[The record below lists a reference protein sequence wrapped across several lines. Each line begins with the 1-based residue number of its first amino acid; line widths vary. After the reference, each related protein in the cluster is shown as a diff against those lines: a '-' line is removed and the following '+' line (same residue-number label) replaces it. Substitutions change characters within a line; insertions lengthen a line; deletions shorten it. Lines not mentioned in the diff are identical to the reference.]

1 MKMILFN
8 QNPMITKLLESVSK
22 KLELSIENFNHYQ
35 ELSVRLKEDPEWLL
49 IADDE
54 CLEKLDQV
62 DWLELKE
69 IISQNKNSVCMYKK
83 GNEAQPFLEGF
94 EMKIKKP
101 FLPTEMLKVLQKKL
115 GSDMSELEP
124 SQNLDPTQEVL
135 ETNWDELENLGD
147 LEALAKEEPNNEEQ
161 LLPTLDAQE
170 EKEEVKETPQKEEKP
185 KDDETQEGD
194 ETPKDEEVSKELE
207 TQEKLE
213 IPKEETQEEQVKEQE
228 PIKEETQEIKEEK
241 QEETQDSPSAQELEA
256 MQELVKE
263 IQENSNENKEET
275 QESAEIPQDKEI
287 QEVVTEKTQV
297 QELEVPKEKTQES
310 AEALQ
315 ETQAHE
321 LEKQEIAE
329 TPQEK
334 EKQEIAETPQEKEKQ
349 EIAET
354 PQEKE
359 KQEIAETPQEKEKQE
374 IAETP
379 QELEIP
385 QAQEKETPQEETQE
399 KETPQEETQEKETP
413 QEETQE
419 KETPQEETQ
428 ETETQNQETP
438 PKVQEETKEKTQE
451 DNYESI
457 EDIPEPVMAKAM
469 GEELPFLNEA
479 VAKTPNNEND
489 TETPKESDIKTSQEK
504 EESDK
509 TSSPLEL
516 RLNLQDLLKSLNQES
531 LKSLLENKTLSIKI
545 TLEDKKPD
553 A

>member
-22 KLELSIENFNHYQ
+22 KLELPMENFNHYQ
-35 ELSVRLKEDPEWLL
+35 ELSARLKKDPEWIL

-69 IISQNKNSVCMYKK
+69 TISQNKNSVCMYKK

-115 GSDMSELEP
+115 GSNASELEP

-147 LEALAKEEPNNEEQ
+147 LEALVQEEPNNEEQ
-161 LLPTLDAQE
+161 LLPTLNDQE
-170 EKEEVKETPQKEEKP
+170 EKEEIKETPQEEEKP
-185 KDDETQEGD
+185 KDDETQE
-194 ETPKDEEVSKELE
+194 
-207 TQEKLE
+207 KLE
-213 IPKEETQEEQVKEQE
+213 IPKEKTQEQE
-228 PIKEETQEIKEEK
+228 PIKEETQENKEEK
-241 QEETQDSPSAQELEA
+241 QEETQDSPSVQELEA

-263 IQENSNENKEET
+263 IQENSNEDKKETQESTETPQDVENQAQEIQDKEIQEET
-275 QESAEIPQDKEI
+275 QESAETPQDVEIPQAQDKE
-287 QEVVTEKTQV
+287 T
-297 QELEVPKEKTQES
+297 
-310 AEALQ
+310 
-315 ETQAHE
+315 
-321 LEKQEIAE
+321 
-329 TPQEK
+329 
-334 EKQEIAETPQEKEKQ
+334 
-349 EIAET
+349 
-354 PQEKE
+354 
-359 KQEIAETPQEKEKQE
+359 
-374 IAETP
+374 

-385 QAQEKETPQEETQE
+385 KEETQENTETPQEE
-399 KETPQEETQEKETP
+399 
-413 QEETQE
+413 
-419 KETPQEETQ
+419 
-428 ETETQNQETP
+428 
-438 PKVQEETKEKTQE
+438 KTQE
-451 DNYESI
+451 DHYESI

-479 VAKTPNNEND
+479 TAKIPNNEND
-489 TETPKESDIKTSQEK
+489 TETPKESDIKTPQEK

-545 TLEDKKPD
+545 TLEDKKPN

>member
-22 KLELSIENFNHYQ
+22 KLELPMENFNHYQ
-35 ELSVRLKEDPEWLL
+35 ELSARLKEDPEWLL

-69 IISQNKNSVCMYKK
+69 TISQNKNSVCMYKK
-83 GNEAQPFLEGF
+83 GNEVQPFLEGF
-94 EMKIKKP
+94 EVKIKKP

-115 GSDMSELEP
+115 GSNTSELET

-161 LLPTLDAQE
+161 LLPTLDVQE
-170 EKEEVKETPQKEEKP
+170 EKEEIKETPQKEEKP
-185 KDDETQEGD
+185 KDDETQEG
-194 ETPKDEEVSKELE
+194 ETLKDKEVSKELE
-207 TQEKLE
+207 TQEELE
-213 IPKEETQEEQVKEQE
+213 IPKEETQEEV
-228 PIKEETQEIKEEK
+228 KEETQEIKEEK
-241 QEETQDSPSAQELEA
+241 QEKTQDSPSAQELEA

-263 IQENSNENKEET
+263 IQENSNEDKKEV
-275 QESAEIPQDKEI
+275 QENAEIPQDKEI
-287 QEVVTEKTQV
+287 QEVVTEKTQA
-297 QELEVPKEKTQES
+297 QELEIPKEKTQES
-310 AEALQ
+310 TEALQ

-321 LEKQEIAE
+321 L
-329 TPQEK
+329 
-334 EKQEIAETPQEKEKQ
+334 
-349 EIAET
+349 
-354 PQEKE
+354 
-359 KQEIAETPQEKEKQE
+359 EKQE

-399 KETPQEETQEKETP
+399 NTETPKDESMQESAQNLQDKETPQEETQE
-413 QEETQE
+413 
-419 KETPQEETQ
+419 
-428 ETETQNQETP
+428 
-438 PKVQEETKEKTQE
+438 
-451 DNYESI
+451 DHYESI

-479 VAKTPNNEND
+479 VAKTPNNENA
-489 TETPKESDIKTSQEK
+489 TETPKESVTEISKNENATETPQEK

-516 RLNLQDLLKSLNQES
+516 HLNLQDLLKSLNQES

-545 TLEDKKPD
+545 TLEDKKPN

>member
-22 KLELSIENFNHYQ
+22 KLELSMEDFNHYQ
-35 ELSVRLKEDPEWLL
+35 ELPTRLKEDLEWIL

-101 FLPTEMLKVLQKKL
+101 FLPTEILKILQKKL
-115 GSDMSELEP
+115 GSNMSELEP

-147 LEALAKEEPNNEEQ
+147 LEALVQEEPNNEEQ
-161 LLPTLDAQE
+161 LLPTLNTQE
-170 EKEEVKETPQKEEKP
+170 EKEEVKEEEKEEVKEEEKEEVKEEEKEEVKEEEKEEVKEEVKETPQEEEKP
-185 KDDETQEGD
+185 KDDETQEG
-194 ETPKDEEVSKELE
+194 ETQKNEEVSKELE
-207 TQEKLE
+207 TQEELE
-213 IPKEETQEEQVKEQE
+213 IPKEETQEQAKEQE
-228 PIKEETQEIKEEK
+228 PIKEETQENKEEK
-241 QEETQDSPSAQELEA
+241 QEKTQEEVKEETQEQAKEQEPIKEETQENKEEKQEKTQDSPSAQELEA

-263 IQENSNENKEET
+263 IQKNSNSQEDKKET
-275 QESAEIPQDKEI
+275 QEN
-287 QEVVTEKTQV
+287 T
-297 QELEVPKEKTQES
+297 
-310 AEALQ
+310 
-315 ETQAHE
+315 
-321 LEKQEIAE
+321 E

-334 EKQEIAETPQEKEKQ
+334 EKQELEKQEKTQESAETPQEKETQKL
-349 EIAET
+349 ET
-354 PQEKE
+354 PQDV
-359 KQEIAETPQEKEKQE
+359 ETPQ
-374 IAETP
+374 ETP
-379 QELEIP
+379 QELEK
-385 QAQEKETPQEETQE
+385 QELETPQEEIQE
-399 KETPQEETQEKETP
+399 NT
-413 QEETQE
+413 
-419 KETPQEETQ
+419 
-428 ETETQNQETP
+428 
-438 PKVQEETKEKTQE
+438 EKTQKLEIQE
-451 DNYESI
+451 DHYESI
-457 EDIPEPVMAKAM
+457 EDIPEPVMAQAM

-479 VAKTPNNEND
+479 VAKIPNNEND
-489 TETPKESDIKTSQEK
+489 TETPKESAIKTPQEK

-516 RLNLQDLLKSLNQES
+516 RLNLQDLLNSLNQES

>member
-22 KLELSIENFNHYQ
+22 KLELSVENFNHYQ
-35 ELSVRLKEDPEWLL
+35 ELSTRLKEDLEWIL

-83 GNEAQPFLEGF
+83 GHEAQPFLEGF

-101 FLPTEMLKVLQKKL
+101 FLPTEVLKILQKKL
-115 GSDMSELEP
+115 GSNASELEP

-147 LEALAKEEPNNEEQ
+147 LEALAQEEPNNEEQ
-161 LLPTLDAQE
+161 LLPTLNDQE
-170 EKEEVKETPQKEEKP
+170 EKEEVKEEEIKETPQKEEKP
-185 KDDETQEGD
+185 KDDETQEG
-194 ETPKDEEVSKELE
+194 ETLKDKEVSKELE
-207 TQEKLE
+207 MQEE
-213 IPKEETQEEQVKEQE
+213 VKEEEQEEVKEEEQEEVKEQDPIKEQE

-241 QEETQDSPSAQELEA
+241 QEKTQDSPSAQELEA

-263 IQENSNENKEET
+263 IQENSNGQEDKKEA
-275 QESAEIPQDKEI
+275 QES
-287 QEVVTEKTQV
+287 
-297 QELEVPKEKTQES
+297 
-310 AEALQ
+310 
-315 ETQAHE
+315 
-321 LEKQEIAE
+321 AE

-334 EKQEIAETPQEKEKQ
+334 ET
-349 EIAET
+349 
-354 PQEKE
+354 
-359 KQEIAETPQEKEKQE
+359 
-374 IAETP
+374 

-385 QAQEKETPQEETQE
+385 KEETQE
-399 KETPQEETQEKETP
+399 KETQEKETQDEKP
-413 QEETQE
+413 QE
-419 KETPQEETQ
+419 
-428 ETETQNQETP
+428 
-438 PKVQEETKEKTQE
+438 
-451 DNYESI
+451 DHYESI

-479 VAKTPNNEND
+479 VAKTPNSENA
-489 TETPKESDIKTSQEK
+489 TETPKESVTETSKNENNTETPQEK

-509 TSSPLEL
+509 TSSPIEL

-545 TLEDKKPD
+545 TLEDKKPN

>member
-22 KLELSIENFNHYQ
+22 KLELPMENFNHYQ
-35 ELSVRLKEDPEWLL
+35 ELSAHLKKDPEWLL

-69 IISQNKNSVCMYKK
+69 TISQNKNSVCMYKK

-101 FLPTEMLKVLQKKL
+101 FLPTEMLKILQKKL
-115 GSDMSELEP
+115 GSNASELEP

-135 ETNWDELENLGD
+135 ETNWDDLENLGD

-161 LLPTLDAQE
+161 LLPTLNTQEEAQE
-170 EKEEVKETPQKEEKP
+170 KEIKEEKQEVKETPQEEKP
-185 KDDETQEGD
+185 KDDETQEG

-213 IPKEETQEEQVKEQE
+213 IPKEETQKEVKEE
-228 PIKEETQEIKEEK
+228 IKEETQENKEEK

-263 IQENSNENKEET
+263 IQENSNGQENKEKT

-287 QEVVTEKTQV
+287 QEVVTEKTQA
-297 QELEVPKEKTQES
+297 QELEIPKEKTQES

-315 ETQAHE
+315 ETQAQE
-321 LEKQEIAE
+321 LEKQENAE

-334 EKQEIAETPQEKEKQ
+334 EKQEDTG
-349 EIAET
+349 
-354 PQEKE
+354 
-359 KQEIAETPQEKEKQE
+359 
-374 IAETP
+374 TP

-385 QAQEKETPQEETQE
+385 QVQEKEI
-399 KETPQEETQEKETP
+399 
-413 QEETQE
+413 
-419 KETPQEETQ
+419 PQEETQ
-428 ETETQNQETP
+428 ETQEKEMPQTQD
-438 PKVQEETKEKTQE
+438 EKPQE
-451 DNYESI
+451 DHYESI

-489 TETPKESDIKTSQEK
+489 TETPKESVTETSKNENATETPQEK

-545 TLEDKKPD
+545 TLEDKKPN

>member
-8 QNPMITKLLESVSK
+8 QNPMIAKLLESVSK

-35 ELSVRLKEDPEWLL
+35 ELSARLKKDPEWLL

-115 GSDMSELEP
+115 GSNASELES

-135 ETNWDELENLGD
+135 ETNWDELESLGD

-170 EKEEVKETPQKEEKP
+170 EKEEVKETPQEEKP
-185 KDDETQEGD
+185 KDDETQEG
-194 ETPKDEEVSKELE
+194 ETPKDEEVSKKLE

-213 IPKEETQEEQVKEQE
+213 IPKEETQEEVKEEIKEETQEEVKEEIKEETQEQE

-241 QEETQDSPSAQELEA
+241 QEETQDSPSTQELEA

-263 IQENSNENKEET
+263 IQENSNGQENKEET
-275 QESAEIPQDKEI
+275 QENAEIPQDKEI
-287 QEVVTEKTQV
+287 QEVVTEQTQA
-297 QELEVPKEKTQES
+297 QELEIPKEKTQES
-310 AEALQ
+310 TEALQ

-329 TPQEK
+329 TPQDVEV
-334 EKQEIAETPQEKEKQ
+334 
-349 EIAET
+349 
-354 PQEKE
+354 
-359 KQEIAETPQEKEKQE
+359 
-374 IAETP
+374 
-379 QELEIP
+379 P
-385 QAQEKETPQEETQE
+385 QAQEKETPQEEIQETQEVVTEKTQAQE
-399 KETPQEETQEKETP
+399 KETPQTQDEKP
-413 QEETQE
+413 QE
-419 KETPQEETQ
+419 
-428 ETETQNQETP
+428 
-438 PKVQEETKEKTQE
+438 
-451 DNYESI
+451 DHYESI

-489 TETPKESDIKTSQEK
+489 TETPKESVTETSKNENDTETPQEK

-545 TLEDKKPD
+545 ALEDKKPN

>member
-22 KLELSIENFNHYQ
+22 KLELSMEDFNHYQ
-35 ELSVRLKEDPEWLL
+35 ELPTRLKEDPEWIL

-101 FLPTEMLKVLQKKL
+101 FLPTEVLKVLQKKL
-115 GSDMSELEP
+115 GSNMSDLEP

-147 LEALAKEEPNNEEQ
+147 LEALVQEEPNNEEQ
-161 LLPTLDAQE
+161 LLPTLNTQE
-170 EKEEVKETPQKEEKP
+170 EKEEVKEEEKEEVKEEEKEEVKEEVKETPQEEEKP
-185 KDDETQEGD
+185 KDDETQEG
-194 ETPKDEEVSKELE
+194 ETQKNEEVSKELE
-207 TQEKLE
+207 TQEELE
-213 IPKEETQEEQVKEQE
+213 IPKEETQEPTKEQE
-228 PIKEETQEIKEEK
+228 PIKEKTQEIKEEK

-263 IQENSNENKEET
+263 IQENSNGQENKKET
-275 QESAEIPQDKEI
+275 QESTETPQDVENQAQEIQDKEIQDKEIQDKEIQDKEI
-287 QEVVTEKTQV
+287 QE
-297 QELEVPKEKTQES
+297 TQEI
-310 AEALQ
+310 Q
-315 ETQAHE
+315 ENTETPQDVE
-321 LEKQEIAE
+321 IPQSQEKETPQEETREIAE

-334 EKQEIAETPQEKEKQ
+334 ETP
-349 EIAET
+349 
-354 PQEKE
+354 
-359 KQEIAETPQEKEKQE
+359 
-374 IAETP
+374 
-379 QELEIP
+379 
-385 QAQEKETPQEETQE
+385 
-399 KETPQEETQEKETP
+399 
-413 QEETQE
+413 
-419 KETPQEETQ
+419 
-428 ETETQNQETP
+428 
-438 PKVQEETKEKTQE
+438 KTQE
-451 DNYESI
+451 DHYESI

-479 VAKTPNNEND
+479 VAKIPNNEND
-489 TETPKESDIKTSQEK
+489 TETLKESNIKTPQEKEESTEIPQEK

>member
-8 QNPMITKLLESVSK
+8 QNPMIEKLLESVSK

-69 IISQNKNSVCMYKK
+69 TISQNKNSVCMYKK
-83 GNEAQPFLEGF
+83 GNEAQPFLEDF

-115 GSDMSELEP
+115 GSNASELEP
-124 SQNLDPTQEVL
+124 SQNSDPTQEIL

-161 LLPTLDAQE
+161 LLPTLNEQEGETPKEEAQE
-170 EKEEVKETPQKEEKP
+170 EVKKEEVKEMQEEIKEKEKQEVAESPQDEEKP
-185 KDDETQEGD
+185 KDDETQGSV

-207 TQEKLE
+207 TQEELE
-213 IPKEETQEEQVKEQE
+213 TPKEETQEQE

-241 QEETQDSPSAQELEA
+241 QEKTQDSPSVQELEA

-263 IQENSNENKEET
+263 IQENSNDQENKKETQETQENTETPQDIEMQELEIPKEEET
-275 QESAEIPQDKEI
+275 QEVA
-287 QEVVTEKTQV
+287 EKTQA
-297 QELEVPKEKTQES
+297 QG
-310 AEALQ
+310 
-315 ETQAHE
+315 
-321 LEKQEIAE
+321 LEKE
-329 TPQEK
+329 
-334 EKQEIAETPQEKEKQ
+334 
-349 EIAET
+349 
-354 PQEKE
+354 
-359 KQEIAETPQEKEKQE
+359 E

-379 QELEIP
+379 QELEVQDEKLQENETP
-385 QAQEKETPQEETQE
+385 KDENMQESAQNLQEKETQEL
-399 KETPQEETQEKETP
+399 ETPQAQDETL
-413 QEETQE
+413 QE

-428 ETETQNQETP
+428 ETQKKEAPQTQEKETP
-438 PKVQEETKEKTQE
+438 KTQE
-451 DNYESI
+451 DHYESI

-469 GEELPFLNEA
+469 GEELPFLNE
-479 VAKTPNNEND
+479 ND
-489 TETPKESDIKTSQEK
+489 TETPKESVIKTPQEK

-531 LKSLLENKTLSIKI
+531 FKSLLENKTLNIKI
-545 TLEDKKPD
+545 TLEDKKPNE
-553 A
+553 

>member
-22 KLELSIENFNHYQ
+22 KLELSMEDFNHYQ
-35 ELSVRLKEDPEWLL
+35 ELPTRLKEDPEWIL

-101 FLPTEMLKVLQKKL
+101 FLPTEVLKVLQKKL
-115 GSDMSELEP
+115 GSNMSDLEP

-147 LEALAKEEPNNEEQ
+147 LEALVQEEPNNEEQ
-161 LLPTLDAQE
+161 LLPTLNTQE
-170 EKEEVKETPQKEEKP
+170 EKEEVKEEEKEEVKEEEKEEVKEEEKEEVKEEVKETPQEEEKP
-185 KDDETQEGD
+185 KDDETQEG
-194 ETPKDEEVSKELE
+194 ETQKNEEVSKELE
-207 TQEKLE
+207 TQEELE
-213 IPKEETQEEQVKEQE
+213 IPKEETQEPTKEQEPIKEKTQEIKEEKQEKTQEIKEEKQEKTQEEVKEETQEQAKEQE
-228 PIKEETQEIKEEK
+228 PIKEETQENKEEK
-241 QEETQDSPSAQELEA
+241 QEKTQDSPSVQELEV

-263 IQENSNENKEET
+263 IQENSNSQEDKKET
-275 QESAEIPQDKEI
+275 QEN
-287 QEVVTEKTQV
+287 T
-297 QELEVPKEKTQES
+297 
-310 AEALQ
+310 
-315 ETQAHE
+315 
-321 LEKQEIAE
+321 E

-334 EKQEIAETPQEKEKQ
+334 EKQELETPQEKE
-349 EIAET
+349 I

-359 KQEIAETPQEKEKQE
+359 TQK
-374 IAETP
+374 
-379 QELEIP
+379 L
-385 QAQEKETPQEETQE
+385 ETPQEEIQENTEKTQ
-399 KETPQEETQEKETP
+399 KLETQEDHYK
-413 QEETQE
+413 
-419 KETPQEETQ
+419 
-428 ETETQNQETP
+428 
-438 PKVQEETKEKTQE
+438 
-451 DNYESI
+451 SI
-457 EDIPEPVMAKAM
+457 EDIPEPVMAQAM

-479 VAKTPNNEND
+479 VAKIPNNEND
-489 TETPKESDIKTSQEK
+489 TETPKESAIKTPQEK

-531 LKSLLENKTLSIKI
+531 LKSLLENKTLNIKI

>member
-8 QNPMITKLLESVSK
+8 QNPMIEKLLESVSK

-35 ELSVRLKEDPEWLL
+35 ELSARLKEDPEWLL

-69 IISQNKNSVCMYKK
+69 TISQNKNSVCMYKK

-115 GSDMSELEP
+115 GSNASELEP
-124 SQNLDPTQEVL
+124 SQNSDPTQEIL

-161 LLPTLDAQE
+161 LLPTLNAQKEKEEIKETPQE
-170 EKEEVKETPQKEEKP
+170 EKEGIKEEEKEEIKEEEKEEIKEEVKETPQEEEKP
-185 KDDETQEGD
+185 KDDETQES

-213 IPKEETQEEQVKEQE
+213 IPKEETQEQE

-263 IQENSNENKEET
+263 IQENSNGQENKEKT

-297 QELEVPKEKTQES
+297 QELEIPKEKTQES

-329 TPQEK
+329 TPQE
-334 EKQEIAETPQEKEKQ
+334 
-349 EIAET
+349 
-354 PQEKE
+354 
-359 KQEIAETPQEKEKQE
+359 
-374 IAETP
+374 
-379 QELEIP
+379 LEIP
-385 QAQEKETPQEETQE
+385 QAQGKETPQEETQE
-399 KETPQEETQEKETP
+399 KETPKDESMQESAQNLQDKETP
-413 QEETQE
+413 QE
-419 KETPQEETQ
+419 
-428 ETETQNQETP
+428 
-438 PKVQEETKEKTQE
+438 
-451 DNYESI
+451 DHYENI

-479 VAKTPNNEND
+479 VAKISNNDND
-489 TETPKESDIKTSQEK
+489 TETPKESDIKTPQEKKESTEFPQEK

-545 TLEDKKPD
+545 TLEDKKPN

>member
-35 ELSVRLKEDPEWLL
+35 ELSTRLKEEPEWIL

-69 IISQNKNSVCMYKK
+69 TISQNKNSVCMYKK

-94 EMKIKKP
+94 EMKIQKP
-101 FLPTEMLKVLQKKL
+101 FLPTEILKILQKKL

-161 LLPTLDAQE
+161 LLPTLNAQE
-170 EKEEVKETPQKEEKP
+170 EKEEVKETPQEEKP
-185 KDDETQEGD
+185 KDDETQES

-263 IQENSNENKEET
+263 IQENSNGQENKEET
-275 QESAEIPQDKEI
+275 QENAETPQDVENQAQEIQDKEIQDKEI
-287 QEVVTEKTQV
+287 QE
-297 QELEVPKEKTQES
+297 TQEI
-310 AEALQ
+310 Q
-315 ETQAHE
+315 ENT
-321 LEKQEIAE
+321 EI
-329 TPQEK
+329 
-334 EKQEIAETPQEKEKQ
+334 
-349 EIAET
+349 
-354 PQEKE
+354 
-359 KQEIAETPQEKEKQE
+359 
-374 IAETP
+374 
-379 QELEIP
+379 
-385 QAQEKETPQEETQE
+385 PQEETQE
-399 KETPQEETQEKETP
+399 KETPKDESMQESAQKLQDKETP

-419 KETPQEETQ
+419 
-428 ETETQNQETP
+428 
-438 PKVQEETKEKTQE
+438 
-451 DNYESI
+451 DHYESI

-479 VAKTPNNEND
+479 VAETPNNEND
-489 TETPKESDIKTSQEK
+489 TETSKNENATETPQEK

-516 RLNLQDLLKSLNQES
+516 CLNLQDLLKSLNQES

-545 TLEDKKPD
+545 TLENKKPN

>member
-1 MKMILFN
+1 MKMVLFN

-22 KLELSIENFNHYQ
+22 KLELLMENFNHYQ
-35 ELSVRLKEDPEWLL
+35 ELSACLKKDPEWIL

-54 CLEKLDQV
+54 CLEKLDQA

-101 FLPTEMLKVLQKKL
+101 FLPTEVLKILQKKL
-115 GSDMSELEP
+115 GSNASELEP

-161 LLPTLDAQE
+161 LLPTLNDQEEKEEVKKE
-170 EKEEVKETPQKEEKP
+170 EKEEVKETPQGEEKP
-185 KDDETQEGD
+185 KDDETQEG
-194 ETPKDEEVSKELE
+194 ETLKDEEVSKELE
-207 TQEKLE
+207 APQELE

-228 PIKEETQEIKEEK
+228 PIKEETQENKEEK
-241 QEETQDSPSAQELEA
+241 QEKTQDSPSAQELEA

-263 IQENSNENKEET
+263 IQENSNEDKKETQESAETPQESAETPQETETQELEIPKEET
-275 QESAEIPQDKEI
+275 QENAETPQDVENQAQEIQDKEIQENTETPQESAEIPQDVEI
-287 QEVVTEKTQV
+287 
-297 QELEVPKEKTQES
+297 PQES
-310 AEALQ
+310 
-315 ETQAHE
+315 T
-321 LEKQEIAE
+321 E
-329 TPQEK
+329 TPQES
-334 EKQEIAETPQEKEKQ
+334 
-349 EIAET
+349 
-354 PQEKE
+354 
-359 KQEIAETPQEKEKQE
+359 
-374 IAETP
+374 AETP
-379 QELEIP
+379 QELET
-385 QAQEKETPQEETQE
+385 QESAETPQEE
-399 KETPQEETQEKETP
+399 ETQEDHYET
-413 QEETQE
+413 
-419 KETPQEETQ
+419 
-428 ETETQNQETP
+428 
-438 PKVQEETKEKTQE
+438 
-451 DNYESI
+451 I

-489 TETPKESDIKTSQEK
+489 TETPKESVTETSKNENNTETPQEK

-545 TLEDKKPD
+545 TLEDKKPN

>member
-8 QNPMITKLLESVSK
+8 QNPMIEKLLESVSK

-35 ELSVRLKEDPEWLL
+35 ELSARLKGDPEWLL

-69 IISQNKNSVCMYKK
+69 TISQNKNSVCMYKK
-83 GNEAQPFLEGF
+83 GNESQPFLEGF

-101 FLPTEMLKVLQKKL
+101 FLPTEVLKILQKKL
-115 GSDMSELEP
+115 GSNASELEP
-124 SQNLDPTQEVL
+124 SQNLDPTQEIL

-147 LEALAKEEPNNEEQ
+147 LGALAKEEPNNEEQ
-161 LLPTLDAQE
+161 LLPTLDVQEEKEEIKKE
-170 EKEEVKETPQKEEKP
+170 EKEEVKETPQEEEKP
-185 KDDETQEGD
+185 KDDETQEG

-207 TQEKLE
+207 TQEQVKEE
-213 IPKEETQEEQVKEQE
+213 IKEETQKEVKEEIKEETQEQE
-228 PIKEETQEIKEEK
+228 PIKEETQENKEEK

-263 IQENSNENKEET
+263 IQENSNDQENKKETQETQETQENAETPQDIETQELEIPKEET
-275 QESAEIPQDKEI
+275 QEVA
-287 QEVVTEKTQV
+287 EKTQV
-297 QELEVPKEKTQES
+297 QG
-310 AEALQ
+310 
-315 ETQAHE
+315 
-321 LEKQEIAE
+321 LEKEEIAE

-334 EKQEIAETPQEKEKQ
+334 EIQETQD
-349 EIAET
+349 
-354 PQEKE
+354 
-359 KQEIAETPQEKEKQE
+359 
-374 IAETP
+374 ETP
-379 QELEIP
+379 QELEVQDEKLQENETP
-385 QAQEKETPQEETQE
+385 KDENMQESVQNLQEKETQELETPQTQD
-399 KETPQEETQEKETP
+399 ETPQEDHYK
-413 QEETQE
+413 
-419 KETPQEETQ
+419 
-428 ETETQNQETP
+428 
-438 PKVQEETKEKTQE
+438 
-451 DNYESI
+451 SI

-489 TETPKESDIKTSQEK
+489 TETPKESVTETSKNENDTETPQEK

-545 TLEDKKPD
+545 TLEDKKPN

>member
-8 QNPMITKLLESVSK
+8 QNPMIEKLLESVSK

-35 ELSVRLKEDPEWLL
+35 ELSARLKGDPEWLL

-83 GNEAQPFLEGF
+83 GNEVQPFLEGF

-101 FLPTEMLKVLQKKL
+101 FLPTEVLKILQKKL
-115 GSDMSELEP
+115 GSNISELEP

-170 EKEEVKETPQKEEKP
+170 EKEEIKEEVKETPQEEEKP
-185 KDDETQEGD
+185 KDDETQEG
-194 ETPKDEEVSKELE
+194 ETPKDKEVSKELE
-207 TQEKLE
+207 MQEE
-213 IPKEETQEEQVKEQE
+213 VKEETQEEQVKEQE

-241 QEETQDSPSAQELEA
+241 QEETQDSPSTQELEA

-263 IQENSNENKEET
+263 IQENSNGQENKEET

-287 QEVVTEKTQV
+287 QEVVTEKTQA
-297 QELEVPKEKTQES
+297 QELEIPKEKTQES

-321 LEKQEIAE
+321 LEKQES
-329 TPQEK
+329 
-334 EKQEIAETPQEKEKQ
+334 
-349 EIAET
+349 
-354 PQEKE
+354 
-359 KQEIAETPQEKEKQE
+359 
-374 IAETP
+374 AETP

-385 QAQEKETPQEETQE
+385 QSQEKETPQEETQE
-399 KETPQEETQEKETP
+399 IAETPQEKETP
-413 QEETQE
+413 
-419 KETPQEETQ
+419 
-428 ETETQNQETP
+428 
-438 PKVQEETKEKTQE
+438 KTQE
-451 DNYESI
+451 DHYESI

-469 GEELPFLNEA
+469 GEELPFLSES
-479 VAKTPNNEND
+479 VAETPNSEND
-489 TETPKESDIKTSQEK
+489 TETPKENDTETSKNENATETPQEK

-545 TLEDKKPD
+545 TLEDKKPN

>member
-22 KLELSIENFNHYQ
+22 KLELPMENFNHYQ
-35 ELSVRLKEDPEWLL
+35 ELSARLKEDPEWIL
-49 IADDE
+49 ITDDE
-54 CLEKLDQV
+54 CLEKLDQA

-83 GNEAQPFLEGF
+83 GHEAQPFLEGF
-94 EMKIKKP
+94 EMKMKKP
-101 FLPTEMLKVLQKKL
+101 FLPTEVLKILQKKL

-124 SQNLDPTQEVL
+124 IQNLDPTQEVL

-147 LEALAKEEPNNEEQ
+147 LEALTKEEPNNEEQ
-161 LLPTLDAQE
+161 LLPTLNDQEEKEEVKEEEKEEVKEEEKEEVKEE
-170 EKEEVKETPQKEEKP
+170 EKEEVKETPQEGEKL
-185 KDDETQEGD
+185 KDDETQGSV

-207 TQEKLE
+207 APQELE
-213 IPKEETQEEQVKEQE
+213 IPKEETQEN
-228 PIKEETQEIKEEK
+228 KEEK
-241 QEETQDSPSAQELEA
+241 QEKTQDSPSAQELEA

-263 IQENSNENKEET
+263 IQENSNGQENKKET

-287 QEVVTEKTQV
+287 QEVVTEKTQA
-297 QELEVPKEKTQES
+297 QELEIPKEKTQES

-334 EKQEIAETPQEKEKQ
+334 ETPQTQDEK
-349 EIAET
+349 
-354 PQEKE
+354 PQE
-359 KQEIAETPQEKEKQE
+359 
-374 IAETP
+374 
-379 QELEIP
+379 
-385 QAQEKETPQEETQE
+385 
-399 KETPQEETQEKETP
+399 
-413 QEETQE
+413 
-419 KETPQEETQ
+419 
-428 ETETQNQETP
+428 
-438 PKVQEETKEKTQE
+438 
-451 DNYESI
+451 DHYESI

-479 VAKTPNNEND
+479 VAETPNSEND
-489 TETPKESDIKTSQEK
+489 TETPKESDIKTPQEK
-504 EESDK
+504 EESTETPQEKEQSDK

-545 TLEDKKPD
+545 TLEDKKPN

>member
-35 ELSVRLKEDPEWLL
+35 ELSARLKKDPEWLL

-69 IISQNKNSVCMYKK
+69 TISQNKNSVCMYKK

-115 GSDMSELEP
+115 GSNASELEP

-161 LLPTLDAQE
+161 LLPTLDVQEEKEEVKKE

-185 KDDETQEGD
+185 KDDETQEG
-194 ETPKDEEVSKELE
+194 ETLKDEEVSKELE
-207 TQEKLE
+207 APQELE
-213 IPKEETQEEQVKEQE
+213 IPKEETQEEQVKKQE

-241 QEETQDSPSAQELEA
+241 QEKTQDSPSTQELEA

-263 IQENSNENKEET
+263 IQENSNENKKET

-287 QEVVTEKTQV
+287 QEVVTEKTQA
-297 QELEVPKEKTQES
+297 QELEILKEKTQESTESLQETQAHELEKQEIAETPQELEIPKEETQES

-321 LEKQEIAE
+321 LEKQENA
-329 TPQEK
+329 
-334 EKQEIAETPQEKEKQ
+334 
-349 EIAET
+349 
-354 PQEKE
+354 
-359 KQEIAETPQEKEKQE
+359 
-374 IAETP
+374 
-379 QELEIP
+379 
-385 QAQEKETPQEETQE
+385 ETQE
-399 KETPQEETQEKETP
+399 KETPQTQDEKP
-413 QEETQE
+413 QE
-419 KETPQEETQ
+419 
-428 ETETQNQETP
+428 
-438 PKVQEETKEKTQE
+438 
-451 DNYESI
+451 DHYESI

-489 TETPKESDIKTSQEK
+489 TETPKESVTETSKNENATETPQEK
-504 EESDK
+504 EEIDK

-545 TLEDKKPD
+545 TLEDKRPN

>member
-35 ELSVRLKEDPEWLL
+35 ELSARLKKDPEWLL

-69 IISQNKNSVCMYKK
+69 TISQNKNSVCMYKK
-83 GNEAQPFLEGF
+83 GNEVQPFLEGF
-94 EMKIKKP
+94 EVKIKKP

-115 GSDMSELEP
+115 GSNISELEP

-170 EKEEVKETPQKEEKP
+170 EKEEIKETPQKEEKP
-185 KDDETQEGD
+185 KDDETQES
-194 ETPKDEEVSKELE
+194 ETPKDKEVSKELE

-241 QEETQDSPSAQELEA
+241 QEKTQDSPSAQELEA

-263 IQENSNENKEET
+263 IQENSNENKKET

-297 QELEVPKEKTQES
+297 QELEVPKEKVQES

-315 ETQAHE
+315 ETQAQE
-321 LEKQEIAE
+321 LEKEENSE
-329 TPQEK
+329 TPQDVEV
-334 EKQEIAETPQEKEKQ
+334 PQS
-349 EIAET
+349 
-354 PQEKE
+354 
-359 KQEIAETPQEKEKQE
+359 
-374 IAETP
+374 
-379 QELEIP
+379 
-385 QAQEKETPQEETQE
+385 QEKETPQEETQE
-399 KETPQEETQEKETP
+399 KETPQTQDEKP
-413 QEETQE
+413 QE
-419 KETPQEETQ
+419 
-428 ETETQNQETP
+428 
-438 PKVQEETKEKTQE
+438 
-451 DNYESI
+451 DHYESI

-479 VAKTPNNEND
+479 VAKIPNNEND
-489 TETPKESDIKTSQEK
+489 TETPKESVTETSKNENATETPQE

-545 TLEDKKPD
+545 TLEDKKPN

>member
-1 MKMILFN
+1 MMKIILFS

-22 KLELSIENFNHYQ
+22 KLELSMQDFNRYQ
-35 ELSVRLKEDPEWLL
+35 ELSTRLKEEPEWIL

-101 FLPTEMLKVLQKKL
+101 FLPTEVLKILQKKL
-115 GSDMSELEP
+115 GSNASELEP

-147 LEALAKEEPNNEEQ
+147 LEALVQEEPNNEEQ
-161 LLPTLDAQE
+161 LLPTLNAQE
-170 EKEEVKETPQKEEKP
+170 EKEEVKEEVKETPQEEEKP
-185 KDDETQEGD
+185 KEEETQEG
-194 ETPKDEEVSKELE
+194 ETQKSEEVSKELE
-207 TQEKLE
+207 TQE
-213 IPKEETQEEQVKEQE
+213 QAKEQE

-241 QEETQDSPSAQELEA
+241 QEKTQDSPSAQELEA

-263 IQENSNENKEET
+263 IQENSNGQEDKKETQESAET
-275 QESAEIPQDKEI
+275 PQEKTQELETQELETQELETQELETQELETQELETQELETQELEKQESAEIPQ
-287 QEVVTEKTQV
+287 
-297 QELEVPKEKTQES
+297 ES
-310 AEALQ
+310 
-315 ETQAHE
+315 
-321 LEKQEIAE
+321 AE
-329 TPQEK
+329 TPQE
-334 EKQEIAETPQEKEKQ
+334 TPQETETQ
-349 EIAET
+349 ES
-354 PQEKE
+354 
-359 KQEIAETPQEKEKQE
+359 
-374 IAETP
+374 AETP
-379 QELEIP
+379 QELET
-385 QAQEKETPQEETQE
+385 QKLETQE
-399 KETPQEETQEKETP
+399 
-413 QEETQE
+413 
-419 KETPQEETQ
+419 
-428 ETETQNQETP
+428 
-438 PKVQEETKEKTQE
+438 
-451 DNYESI
+451 DHYESI
-457 EDIPEPVMAKAM
+457 EDIPEPVMAQAM

-489 TETPKESDIKTSQEK
+489 TKTPKESVIKTPQEK

-509 TSSPLEL
+509 TSNPLEL

>member
-8 QNPMITKLLESVSK
+8 QNPMIAKLLESVSK
-22 KLELSIENFNHYQ
+22 KLELPMENFNHYQ
-35 ELSVRLKEDPEWLL
+35 ELSARLKKDPEWIL

-83 GNEAQPFLEGF
+83 GNETQPFLEGF

-135 ETNWDELENLGD
+135 ETNWDELESLGD
-147 LEALAKEEPNNEEQ
+147 LEALVQEEPNNEEQ
-161 LLPTLDAQE
+161 LLPTLDVQE
-170 EKEEVKETPQKEEKP
+170 EKEEIKETPQKEEKP
-185 KDDETQEGD
+185 KDDETQES
-194 ETPKDEEVSKELE
+194 ETLKYEEVSKELE

-213 IPKEETQEEQVKEQE
+213 IPKEETQEEVKEEIKEEAQEEVKEETQEEQVKEQE
-228 PIKEETQEIKEEK
+228 PIKEEMQEIKEEK

-263 IQENSNENKEET
+263 IQENSNDQEDKKE
-275 QESAEIPQDKEI
+275 
-287 QEVVTEKTQV
+287 
-297 QELEVPKEKTQES
+297 TQES

-321 LEKQEIAE
+321 L
-329 TPQEK
+329 
-334 EKQEIAETPQEKEKQ
+334 
-349 EIAET
+349 
-354 PQEKE
+354 
-359 KQEIAETPQEKEKQE
+359 EKQE

-399 KETPQEETQEKETP
+399 
-413 QEETQE
+413 
-419 KETPQEETQ
+419 
-428 ETETQNQETP
+428 
-438 PKVQEETKEKTQE
+438 
-451 DNYESI
+451 DHYESI

-479 VAKTPNNEND
+479 VAKIPNNEND
-489 TETPKESDIKTSQEK
+489 TETPKESDIKTPQEK
-504 EESDK
+504 EQSDK

-516 RLNLQDLLKSLNQES
+516 HLNLQNLLKSLNQES

>member
-8 QNPMITKLLESVSK
+8 QNPMIEKLLESVSK

-35 ELSVRLKEDPEWLL
+35 ELSARLKEDPEWLL

-69 IISQNKNSVCMYKK
+69 TISQNKNSVCMYKK

-115 GSDMSELEP
+115 GSNMSELEP
-124 SQNLDPTQEVL
+124 SQNLDPTQEIL

-161 LLPTLDAQE
+161 LLPTLNEQEGETPKEEAQE
-170 EKEEVKETPQKEEKP
+170 EVKKEEVKEMQEEIKEKEKQEVAESPQDEEKP
-185 KDDETQEGD
+185 KDDETQGSV
-194 ETPKDEEVSKELE
+194 ET
-207 TQEKLE
+207 
-213 IPKEETQEEQVKEQE
+213 PKEETQEQE

-241 QEETQDSPSAQELEA
+241 QEKTQDSPSAQELEA

-263 IQENSNENKEET
+263 IQENSNKDKKET
-275 QESAEIPQDKEI
+275 QESAETPQDKEI
-287 QEVVTEKTQV
+287 QEVVTEKTQA
-297 QELEVPKEKTQES
+297 QELEIPKEKTQES
-310 AEALQ
+310 TEALQ
-315 ETQAHE
+315 ETQAQE
-321 LEKQEIAE
+321 LEKEEITE

-334 EKQEIAETPQEKEKQ
+334 ETQETPQAQDETPKDENMQESAQNLQEKETQELETPQAQDETPQE
-349 EIAET
+349 
-354 PQEKE
+354 
-359 KQEIAETPQEKEKQE
+359 
-374 IAETP
+374 
-379 QELEIP
+379 
-385 QAQEKETPQEETQE
+385 
-399 KETPQEETQEKETP
+399 
-413 QEETQE
+413 
-419 KETPQEETQ
+419 
-428 ETETQNQETP
+428 
-438 PKVQEETKEKTQE
+438 
-451 DNYESI
+451 DHYESI

-469 GEELPFLNEA
+469 GEELPFLNE
-479 VAKTPNNEND
+479 ND
-489 TETPKESDIKTSQEK
+489 TETPKESVIKTPQEK

-531 LKSLLENKTLSIKI
+531 FKSLLENKTLSIKI
-545 TLEDKKPD
+545 TLEDKKPN

>member
-22 KLELSIENFNHYQ
+22 KLELSMENFNHYQ
-35 ELSVRLKEDPEWLL
+35 ELPIRLKEDSEWIL

-83 GNEAQPFLEGF
+83 GHEAQPFLEGF

-101 FLPTEMLKVLQKKL
+101 FLPTEVLKILQKKL
-115 GSDMSELEP
+115 GSNMSELEP

-147 LEALAKEEPNNEEQ
+147 LEALAQEEPNNEEQ
-161 LLPTLDAQE
+161 LLPTLNAQE
-170 EKEEVKETPQKEEKP
+170 EKEEIKEEEKEEIKETPQEEEKP
-185 KDDETQEGD
+185 KDNETQEG
-194 ETPKDEEVSKELE
+194 ETQKNEEVSKELE
-207 TQEKLE
+207 TQEELE
-213 IPKEETQEEQVKEQE
+213 IPKEETQEN
-228 PIKEETQEIKEEK
+228 KEEK
-241 QEETQDSPSAQELEA
+241 QEKTQDSPSAQELEA

-263 IQENSNENKEET
+263 IQENSNGQEDKEET
-275 QESAEIPQDKEI
+275 QESTETPQEKETQENTETPQDVEIPQEKEKQELETPQDKET
-287 QEVVTEKTQV
+287 QENTETPQDVEIPQEKEK
-297 QELEVPKEKTQES
+297 QELETPQDKETQENTETPQDVEIPQEKEKQELETPQEKTQES
-310 AEALQ
+310 AE
-315 ETQAHE
+315 
-321 LEKQEIAE
+321 

-334 EKQEIAETPQEKEKQ
+334 TQK
-349 EIAET
+349 
-354 PQEKE
+354 
-359 KQEIAETPQEKEKQE
+359 
-374 IAETP
+374 
-379 QELEIP
+379 L
-385 QAQEKETPQEETQE
+385 ETQE
-399 KETPQEETQEKETP
+399 
-413 QEETQE
+413 
-419 KETPQEETQ
+419 
-428 ETETQNQETP
+428 
-438 PKVQEETKEKTQE
+438 
-451 DNYESI
+451 DHYESI

-479 VAKTPNNEND
+479 VAKTSNNEND
-489 TETPKESDIKTSQEK
+489 TETPKESVIKTPQEK
-504 EESDK
+504 EESIETPKESDK

-516 RLNLQDLLKSLNQES
+516 HLNLQDLLNSLNQES

>member
-8 QNPMITKLLESVSK
+8 QNPMIEKLLESVSK

-35 ELSVRLKEDPEWLL
+35 ELSVRLKKDPEWLL

-115 GSDMSELEP
+115 GSNASDLEP

-161 LLPTLDAQE
+161 LLPTLDVQE
-170 EKEEVKETPQKEEKP
+170 EKEEIKETPQEEKKP
-185 KDDETQEGD
+185 KDDETQEG

-207 TQEKLE
+207 TQEELE
-213 IPKEETQEEQVKEQE
+213 IPKEETQEQE

-263 IQENSNENKEET
+263 IQENSNGQENKEKT

-297 QELEVPKEKTQES
+297 QELEVPKEKAQES

-315 ETQAHE
+315 ETQAQE
-321 LEKQEIAE
+321 LEKEENSE
-329 TPQEK
+329 TPQDVEV
-334 EKQEIAETPQEKEKQ
+334 PQS
-349 EIAET
+349 
-354 PQEKE
+354 
-359 KQEIAETPQEKEKQE
+359 
-374 IAETP
+374 
-379 QELEIP
+379 
-385 QAQEKETPQEETQE
+385 QEKETPQEETQE
-399 KETPQEETQEKETP
+399 KET
-413 QEETQE
+413 
-419 KETPQEETQ
+419 
-428 ETETQNQETP
+428 
-438 PKVQEETKEKTQE
+438 
-451 DNYESI
+451 
-457 EDIPEPVMAKAM
+457 
-469 GEELPFLNEA
+469 
-479 VAKTPNNEND
+479 
-489 TETPKESDIKTSQEK
+489 
-504 EESDK
+504 
-509 TSSPLEL
+509 
-516 RLNLQDLLKSLNQES
+516 
-531 LKSLLENKTLSIKI
+531 
-545 TLEDKKPD
+545 
-553 A
+553 

>member
-8 QNPMITKLLESVSK
+8 QNPMIEKLLESVSK
-22 KLELSIENFNHYQ
+22 KLELSTENFNHYQ
-35 ELSVRLKEDPEWLL
+35 ELSARLKGDPEWLL

-69 IISQNKNSVCMYKK
+69 TISQNKNSVCMYKK

-115 GSDMSELEP
+115 GSNASELEP
-124 SQNLDPTQEVL
+124 SQNLDPTQEIL

-161 LLPTLDAQE
+161 LLPTLNEQEGETPKEEAQE
-170 EKEEVKETPQKEEKP
+170 EVKKEEVKEMQEEIKEKEKQEVAESPQDEEKP
-185 KDDETQEGD
+185 KDDETRGSVEP
-194 ETPKDEEVSKELE
+194 PKDEEVSKELE
-207 TQEKLE
+207 TQEE
-213 IPKEETQEEQVKEQE
+213 VETPKEETQEQE

-241 QEETQDSPSAQELEA
+241 QEKTQDSPSAQELEA

-263 IQENSNENKEET
+263 IQENSNDQENKKETQETQENQENQETQENTETPQDIETQELEIPKEEET
-275 QESAEIPQDKEI
+275 QEVA
-287 QEVVTEKTQV
+287 EKTQA
-297 QELEVPKEKTQES
+297 QG
-310 AEALQ
+310 
-315 ETQAHE
+315 
-321 LEKQEIAE
+321 LEKEEIAE
-329 TPQEK
+329 ISQEK
-334 EKQEIAETPQEKEKQ
+334 ETQEAQD
-349 EIAET
+349 
-354 PQEKE
+354 
-359 KQEIAETPQEKEKQE
+359 
-374 IAETP
+374 ETP
-379 QELEIP
+379 QELEVQDETLQENETPKDENLQESAQNLQELETP
-385 QAQEKETPQEETQE
+385 QAQDETPQE
-399 KETPQEETQEKETP
+399 
-413 QEETQE
+413 
-419 KETPQEETQ
+419 
-428 ETETQNQETP
+428 
-438 PKVQEETKEKTQE
+438 
-451 DNYESI
+451 DHYESI

-489 TETPKESDIKTSQEK
+489 TETPKESVIKTPQEK

-531 LKSLLENKTLSIKI
+531 FKSLLENKTLNIKI
-545 TLEDKKPD
+545 TLEDKKPNE
-553 A
+553 

>member
-8 QNPMITKLLESVSK
+8 QNPMIAKLLESVSK

-35 ELSVRLKEDPEWLL
+35 ELSARLKKDPEWLL

-115 GSDMSELEP
+115 GSNTSELEP

-135 ETNWDELENLGD
+135 ETNWDELESLGD
-147 LEALAKEEPNNEEQ
+147 LEALAKEEPDNEEQ

-170 EKEEVKETPQKEEKP
+170 EKEEIKEEEKQEVKETPQEEEKP
-185 KDDETQEGD
+185 KDNETQEGD

-213 IPKEETQEEQVKEQE
+213 IPKEETQEEVKEEIKEETQEQE

-263 IQENSNENKEET
+263 IQENSNGQENKEKT
-275 QESAEIPQDKEI
+275 QENAEIPQDKEI
-287 QEVVTEKTQV
+287 QEIITEKTQA

-321 LEKQEIAE
+321 LEKQENAE
-329 TPQEK
+329 IPQEK
-334 EKQEIAETPQEKEKQ
+334 EKQEDTG
-349 EIAET
+349 
-354 PQEKE
+354 
-359 KQEIAETPQEKEKQE
+359 
-374 IAETP
+374 TP

-385 QAQEKETPQEETQE
+385 QSQEKETPQIQD
-399 KETPQEETQEKETP
+399 ETPQE
-413 QEETQE
+413 
-419 KETPQEETQ
+419 
-428 ETETQNQETP
+428 
-438 PKVQEETKEKTQE
+438 
-451 DNYESI
+451 DHYESI

-469 GEELPFLNEA
+469 GEELPFLNES
-479 VAKTPNNEND
+479 VAETPNNENATETPKESVTETSKNEND
-489 TETPKESDIKTSQEK
+489 TETPQEK

-545 TLEDKKPD
+545 TLEDKKPN

>member
-22 KLELSIENFNHYQ
+22 KLELPMENFNHYQ
-35 ELSVRLKEDPEWLL
+35 ELSARLKEDPEWLL

-69 IISQNKNSVCMYKK
+69 TISQNKNSVCMYKK

-94 EMKIKKP
+94 EMKMKKP
-101 FLPTEMLKVLQKKL
+101 FLPTEVLKILQKKL
-115 GSDMSELEP
+115 GSGMSELEP

-147 LEALAKEEPNNEEQ
+147 LEALVQEEPNNEEQ
-161 LLPTLDAQE
+161 LLPTLNDQEVKEE
-170 EKEEVKETPQKEEKP
+170 EKEEVKETPEEEEKP
-185 KDDETQEGD
+185 KDDETQEG
-194 ETPKDEEVSKELE
+194 ETLKDKEVSKELE
-207 TQEKLE
+207 MQEE
-213 IPKEETQEEQVKEQE
+213 VKEETQEQE
-228 PIKEETQEIKEEK
+228 PIKEETQENKEEK
-241 QEETQDSPSAQELEA
+241 QEKTQDSPSAQELEA

-263 IQENSNENKEET
+263 IQENSNEDKKEVQELGIPKEET
-275 QESAEIPQDKEI
+275 QEN
-287 QEVVTEKTQV
+287 
-297 QELEVPKEKTQES
+297 
-310 AEALQ
+310 
-315 ETQAHE
+315 
-321 LEKQEIAE
+321 AE
-329 TPQEK
+329 TPQETPQDV
-334 EKQEIAETPQEKEKQ
+334 EIQQEEETQENTETPQDVEIQQ
-349 EIAET
+349 EEETQENTET
-354 PQEKE
+354 PQDVENP
-359 KQEIAETPQEKEKQE
+359 QENAEIPQEEAQEKENQE
-374 IAETP
+374 NAETP

-385 QAQEKETPQEETQE
+385 QAQDKETQELEIPKKETQEKETPKDESMQESAQNLQDKETPQEETQE
-399 KETPQEETQEKETP
+399 
-413 QEETQE
+413 
-419 KETPQEETQ
+419 
-428 ETETQNQETP
+428 
-438 PKVQEETKEKTQE
+438 
-451 DNYESI
+451 DHYESI
-457 EDIPEPVMAKAM
+457 EDIPELVMAKAM

-489 TETPKESDIKTSQEK
+489 TETPKESDIKTPQEK

-545 TLEDKKPD
+545 TLEDKKPN